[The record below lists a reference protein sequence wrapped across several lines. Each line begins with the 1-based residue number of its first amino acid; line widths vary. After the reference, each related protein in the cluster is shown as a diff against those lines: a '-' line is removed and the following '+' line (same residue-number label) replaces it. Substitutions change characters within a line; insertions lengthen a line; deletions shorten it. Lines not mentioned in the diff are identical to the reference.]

1 MNNSNDML
9 SIAVAG
15 LSGQGVIMFTK
26 VLMAAFKDDK
36 EHTIRTYEVLGTA
49 HRGTL
54 IFTHCRISRSP
65 NVSFIISAGEADIL
79 VGFEPLEAFRVGAYY
94 LKDGGHVITNNY
106 SVIPVYASV
115 GKDFFSDKPRPR
127 GYPPLEEI
135 WEEFKQMDCEVTSF
149 NATQEAIDLGHFAMM
164 NMVMLGATLSTK
176 LIPITLEQVEAKIEE
191 LVPKGTVDM
200 NIAALRRGMELYEA
214 GTQH

>member
-1 MNNSNDML
+1 MNKPNNML

-54 IFTHCRISRSP
+54 IFTHSRISRSP
-65 NVSFIISAGEADIL
+65 NVSFIISAAEADIL

-94 LKDGGHVITNNY
+94 LKNGGHVITNDY
-106 SVIPVYASV
+106 SIIPVYASV

-135 WEEFKQMDCEVTSF
+135 WEEFKQMDCKMTSF

-164 NMVMLGATLSTK
+164 NMVMLGATLGTEMLPVSVQ
-176 LIPITLEQVEAKIEE
+176 QVEEKIEE

-200 NIAALRRGMELYEA
+200 NIKALHRGLELYREGKA
-214 GTQH
+214 D